1 MKELEKVSNELKEY
15 ASLYEKQR
23 YELTSTPQSCFFSCI
38 CRRGWL
44 SWPSMGG
51 EALGIAKI
59 ICPVQGYARA
69 RKQEW
74 VG

>member
-1 MKELEKVSNELKEY
+1 
-15 ASLYEKQR
+15 
-23 YELTSTPQSCFFSCI
+23 
-38 CRRGWL
+38 
-44 SWPSMGG
+44 MGG

-74 VG
+74 VWVGEQSGGGVYRGLLG